1 MYSGIAR
8 KWGGKEGYS
17 LVEVS
22 LALLVAGLGIL
33 AAFSLFPHGLDSSRK
48 SVEATEM
55 ATFAGFV
62 FENLQSDIWACSTND
77 NPLLPPTWAS
87 MFREGHYTQNM
98 VHAFEYGG
106 GGTQNGV
113 LHTGPDRAN
122 AGLYAW
128 KPAYWGSEQAVQLQS
143 YDVTRFTYTLDLD
156 DVPAK
161 DLLTARLE
169 IWPGDCRDTIVTS
182 TGTVFYR
189 EFRRP

>member
-8 KWGGKEGYS
+8 RWAGREGYS

-22 LALLVAGLGIL
+22 LALLIAGLGIL
-33 AAFSLFPHGLDSSRK
+33 AAFGLFPQGLDSSRR

-62 FENLQSDIWACSTND
+62 FENLQSDVWAYSTND
-77 NPLLPPTWAS
+77 TMWNNMLSDKSTGDPWEL
-87 MFREGHYTQNM
+87 NM

-106 GGTQNGV
+106 GGAQNYV

-122 AGLYAW
+122 AELYAW
-128 KPAYWGSEQAVQLQS
+128 KPAYYGQTEGAALQS
-143 YDVTRFTYTLDLD
+143 YEVARFTYTLDLE
-156 DVPAK
+156 DVPAPRN
-161 DLLTARLE
+161 LLTARLE
-169 IWPGDCRDTIVTS
+169 VWPGDRVGKMGTS

-189 EFRRP
+189 EYRRP